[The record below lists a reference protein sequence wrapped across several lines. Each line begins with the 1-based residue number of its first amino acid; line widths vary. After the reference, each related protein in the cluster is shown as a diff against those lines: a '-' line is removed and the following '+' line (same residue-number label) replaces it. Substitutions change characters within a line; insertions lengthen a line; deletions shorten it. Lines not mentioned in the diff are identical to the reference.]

1 MNKLKTKSSILI
13 STLTLFF
20 AFTLTFSFSSSHA
33 TEVKSKHGMVVAAHP
48 AASEFGLEILK
59 SGGNAVDAAV
69 GTALIIG
76 VVEPNASGLGG
87 GGGMLIYLHDLDSLT
102 YINYYA
108 RAPRLIATNFNS
120 YLESKTAPAVLVPGT
135 VAGLHHALQKY
146 GTISWEDLLTKVI
159 RKAKKGFKVEDTFY
173 KILLDSYESLLKYS
187 QTKSIYLVDD
197 FPPEVGQTIINNK
210 LITTLEKLAH
220 GGTDIFYRGEIADS
234 IEATMI
240 RLGGGLRKSDLKT
253 YRPLELQ
260 PIRGTYRG
268 HTVFSAPPPQSG
280 ITIVEI
286 LNILEL
292 KNLSAMGD
300 FSNNASSFHFMAE
313 AMKRG
318 YADRMK
324 YQSDPEFFNVPN
336 NILLSKEFARS
347 RFKTINMQQAV
358 PVNPEETPAGNISS
372 FLNPN
377 DAEPKNKDGSTTHI
391 SVVDAKGNAVSL
403 TQTLNHF
410 WGSGISVCGFI
421 MNNGM
426 TAFSRSNPANNIQ
439 SNRQPRST
447 ISPSMLF
454 ENKDLRMVIGSPG
467 GGRIISTIVEVI
479 CNVIDF
485 DKSAVQA
492 NNAARFCSRKSL
504 TNLPVE
510 SRFSPEMLE
519 QLKLMGHNIK
529 VFGEMDLYFG
539 GVQLIV
545 IDPKKKLLIGS
556 SDPRRSGVALGY

>member
-1 MNKLKTKSSILI
+1 MKKLKTKSSILI
-13 STLTLFF
+13 STLTLILFL
-20 AFTLTFSFSSSHA
+20 AFTFSYSFA
-33 TEVKSKHGMVVAAHP
+33 TEVKSKNGMVVAAHP
-48 AASEFGLEILK
+48 IASEFGLEILK

-76 VVEPNASGLGG
+76 VVEPHASGLGG

-135 VAGLHHALQKY
+135 VAGLHLALQEY
-146 GTISWEDLLTKVI
+146 GTISWENLLTKVI
-159 RKAKKGFKVEDTFY
+159 QKAKSGFQVDEKFY

-210 LITTLEKLAH
+210 LIATLEKLAQ
-220 GGTDIFYRGEIADS
+220 GGADIFYRGEIADS
-234 IEATMI
+234 IETTMI

-253 YRPLELQ
+253 YRPIELK
-260 PIRGTYRG
+260 PVRGTYRG

-300 FSNNASSFHFMAE
+300 FSNNVSSFHFMAE
-313 AMKRG
+313 AMKRA

-324 YQSDPEFFNVPN
+324 YQSDPKFFDVPK
-336 NILLSKEFARS
+336 NILLSKEFAKS
-347 RFKTINMQQAV
+347 RFNTINMQQAV
-358 PVNPEETPAGNISS
+358 PVNPNETPAGDIGS

-377 DAEPKNKDGSTTHI
+377 EAEPKNKDGSTTHI

-410 WGSGISVCGFI
+410 WGSGISVGGFI

-426 TAFSRSNPANNIQ
+426 TAFSRSNSANNVQ

-454 ENKDLRMVIGSPG
+454 ENNNLRMVIGSPG
-467 GGRIISTIVEVI
+467 GGRILSTIVEVI

-485 DKSAVQA
+485 KKGAEQA
-492 NNAARFCSRKSL
+492 NTAARFCSRKWANS
-504 TNLPVE
+504 LPVE
-510 SRFSPEMLE
+510 DRFSSTMLDS
-519 QLKLMGHNIK
+519 LKSMGHKIK
-529 VFGEMDLYFG
+529 VLAEMDLFFG

-545 IDPKKKLLIGS
+545 VDQKQKLLIGS
-556 SDPRRSGVALGY
+556 SDPRRSGAAVGY